1 MSELQESFQIEDQ
14 AQQQEEQEPVSEPSG
29 LMGGLSTAMQFS
41 PAQLKQTD
49 EEDPSLL
56 GLTGRLITEDWI
68 LGNAYNWLIE
78 DNPDVDP
85 DWQLNTEHLDGALRD
100 GVTLDNLEFLA
111 DAVSEPDF
119 QRLKEDILEEQQI
132 DADVGKL
139 GAAGMMTRIGVNL
152 LDPVALLLAAKSGG
166 LAYSTKLAKMGK
178 LSKLGAATGIGVGE
192 AAVFEGLSSLD
203 KSTYS
208 DDDFLLNMLGG
219 SVAGG
224 IAARLSM
231 RSKNLPNNINEIP
244 DTPLDEV
251 NRDLDNVVATQG
263 AADIAEQSGQPQ
275 VAQQLRES
283 IQPTRVNT
291 ADAAGYIQVFGRKIP
306 IRFDMMFHVLNSKS
320 QTIQDRFYNLAQN
333 VAGDV
338 RGGKV
343 VAMSAT
349 EAARVIRQ
357 SLGKVVNNVRAQ
369 DTIFTAEL
377 PKGGDRKSRRNLFGQ
392 LVEKAVVREDDYI
405 DNLSYEIRIDGEMK
419 VIQATEKQKE
429 ALRKA
434 RDKYRELTDTIR
446 KEAEK
451 YGVDGFSVL
460 DDEGKIIE
468 SGILPNKNYVHRR
481 INPTAL
487 NTWQQ
492 KLKQAGSENP
502 EEDLIRIIAEAYKR
516 GASKAKGE
524 LTDQEALTAARL
536 YVLGIKRA
544 SNHQFLSFGTLA
556 RANIAELKRVLES
569 KVVDGKLEGDAEQ
582 IINDAIGILQ
592 KKSTKGDATSRRF
605 EIDETYVHSVKIGDN
620 EVTIDIEDLYD
631 RNAYSGL
638 DTYIRQM
645 SGKIAAAKY
654 MNIKSDKDF
663 EDILKTVQKEA
674 DDSPDKKSI
683 EADVKRVR
691 AMYNHLTGRPID
703 TGLISDGG
711 ETTAGRNIQFASRLL
726 QDYNYM
732 RVMNQ
737 VGFAQIAEI
746 YNIAAIMGWRAMLK
760 NMPALRVMKRDLDN
774 GEILDDDLLRDIES
788 LTGIGA
794 EYSRYATVSERYTGT
809 ADEVLTDTYTATQK
823 KILDI
828 STRGKRATSL
838 ISGMTPITTA
848 TQRLAAKAAI
858 SKMLSVAN
866 KKLSEKEYMRF
877 RDLGWTDEQTDA
889 ILAQLKNRKG
899 DGLDLDNWDD
909 LELRETFANGLT
921 RWTYRAIQENDIGA
935 MGYFMTQTLG
945 KILTQFR
952 TFMLVSHAKQ
962 FVSAAHN
969 ARHRKDF
976 QGVHAMMGTTLFGGL
991 SYIAQQQLKDI
1002 GTGTDDELSDMFNA
1016 DYDDESKYS
1025 LKNIATAAF
1034 NRSSYSGFIP
1044 VAVDNVA
1051 KYTGFDPVFSH
1062 GRSTGLGGDIIT
1074 GSPSFDTFNKL
1085 TNVLMTPGEM
1095 LHGDEFDPKL
1105 LKSLPYSNA
1114 IFIHNAIAAMSD
1126 D

>member
-1 MSELQESFQIEDQ
+1 
-14 AQQQEEQEPVSEPSG
+14 
-29 LMGGLSTAMQFS
+29 
-41 PAQLKQTD
+41 
-49 EEDPSLL
+49 
-56 GLTGRLITEDWI
+56 
-68 LGNAYNWLIE
+68 
-78 DNPDVDP
+78 
-85 DWQLNTEHLDGALRD
+85 
-100 GVTLDNLEFLA
+100 
-111 DAVSEPDF
+111 
-119 QRLKEDILEEQQI
+119 
-132 DADVGKL
+132 
-139 GAAGMMTRIGVNL
+139 
-152 LDPVALLLAAKSGG
+152 
-166 LAYSTKLAKMGK
+166 
-178 LSKLGAATGIGVGE
+178 
-192 AAVFEGLSSLD
+192 
-203 KSTYS
+203 
-208 DDDFLLNMLGG
+208 
-219 SVAGG
+219 
-224 IAARLSM
+224 
-231 RSKNLPNNINEIP
+231 
-244 DTPLDEV
+244 
-251 NRDLDNVVATQG
+251 
-263 AADIAEQSGQPQ
+263 
-275 VAQQLRES
+275 
-283 IQPTRVNT
+283 
-291 ADAAGYIQVFGRKIP
+291 
-306 IRFDMMFHVLNSKS
+306 
-320 QTIQDRFYNLAQN
+320 
-333 VAGDV
+333 
-338 RGGKV
+338 
-343 VAMSAT
+343 
-349 EAARVIRQ
+349 
-357 SLGKVVNNVRAQ
+357 
-369 DTIFTAEL
+369 
-377 PKGGDRKSRRNLFGQ
+377 
-392 LVEKAVVREDDYI
+392 
-405 DNLSYEIRIDGEMK
+405 
-419 VIQATEKQKE
+419 
-429 ALRKA
+429 
-434 RDKYRELTDTIR
+434 
-446 KEAEK
+446 
-451 YGVDGFSVL
+451 
-460 DDEGKIIE
+460 
-468 SGILPNKNYVHRR
+468 
-481 INPTAL
+481 
-487 NTWQQ
+487 
-492 KLKQAGSENP
+492 
-502 EEDLIRIIAEAYKR
+502 
-516 GASKAKGE
+516 
-524 LTDQEALTAARL
+524 
-536 YVLGIKRA
+536 
-544 SNHQFLSFGTLA
+544 
-556 RANIAELKRVLES
+556 
-569 KVVDGKLEGDAEQ
+569 
-582 IINDAIGILQ
+582 
-592 KKSTKGDATSRRF
+592 
-605 EIDETYVHSVKIGDN
+605 
-620 EVTIDIEDLYD
+620 
-631 RNAYSGL
+631 
-638 DTYIRQM
+638 M

-794 EYSRYATVSERYTGT
+794 EYSRYAAVSERYTGT

-1085 TNVLMTPGEM
+1085 TNVLMTPEEM